1 VFRGE
6 LDLALRLDESL
17 LRLSRQRDDAAGL
30 ILGHFSSGRNLMFAG
45 RFASSRSHLEEVVA
59 LHDPIS
65 DHSLVHQVGFYP
77 HVNSQ
82 GLLGIVL
89 FCLGFPDEALARS
102 NAAIVDA
109 RRLAHLPSLAV
120 SLANGITALSL
131 VGDNAALD
139 EWVDQVVAVTTE
151 QGFPVWRAHG
161 TIFRGWV
168 RVKNGD
174 VTEGISL
181 LRSGLSAYRATGAE
195 AWTPH
200 FFALLSGA
208 CEIAGQADEAVT
220 RLDDALQIV

>member
-1 VFRGE
+1 
-6 LDLALRLDESL
+6 
-17 LRLSRQRDDAAGL
+17 
-30 ILGHFSSGRNLMFAG
+30 MFAG
-45 RFASSRSHLEEVVA
+45 RFASSRPHLEEVVA

-174 VTEGISL
+174 VAEGISL
-181 LRSGLSAYRATGAE
+181 LRSGLSAYRATGGRRGRLIFSPSCQGHMRSQGKLTRRLPG
-195 AWTPH
+195 WTT
-200 FFALLSGA
+200 LCRSLKGRDS
-208 CEIAGQADEAVT
+208 AGSRRSSIGSKANCCCGKGT
-220 RLDDALQIV
+220 SSPPNSS